1 MGIKKDMKSIKD
13 DITAIKDKWSTGS
26 SEENTLMVAAVDS
39 GLLAA
44 KAGLK
49 AKVLEG
55 KAELKTGALLP
66 KSIIYSSRVVL
77 KKAKRIREIQAK
89 QALISAAVR
98 CESGILPERE
108 RRSPKIQTHSGIPP
122 GLASKY
128 KINSHTEN
136 VAVRLRE
143 RQIHR
148 GSTGRVS
155 TNAANTVKKK
165 MPERKNTS
173 LISGTDTS
181 DVESRNGIK
190 QRGNEKGKESV
201 FSGSRAEERN
211 GLHARGKKDLYQQR
225 DKKNH
230 ISERKILH
238 GSEKIRDIEQRNGI
252 KSAAKSGKG
261 KEERKKKGKKGN
273 RGKGN
278 PAARQEMKRFV
289 INQITGNGGDEKC
302 SSGFGEMGA
311 GILKS
316 KVKNKLQDTAVSFF
330 KAVGKGLW
338 KLLLMILKLGLSLL
352 KWLWVLLL
360 DFLVTIIAASLPI
373 LLAGALVI
381 AFFGK
386 IAGFFGIF
394 GIGSGGGEFVV
405 DRIKERVA
413 VIEKEIEKADE
424 VRYHTYDGSCDIYM
438 NQDDMLLIYIS
449 KMADLDDLENDDAFD
464 GSEAPYFI
472 INKQKEKNT
481 IEEVFKNMLHFRR
494 GAYEKEVTVTVT
506 PVPSGAPSV
515 TAAPV
520 PQPVPTTVPG
530 DLTVTPAP
538 SAVPVP
544 SATPAPPG
552 SPSVTP
558 VPETTT
564 VKVIVHTLD
573 VYVLTAEEYLAGQ
586 GLKKNQ
592 KEVYDVLAEVFSDM
606 GYRPG
611 GGSVICDSY

>member
-1 MGIKKDMKSIKD
+1 MGIKKDMESVKA
-13 DITAIKDKWSTGS
+13 DITGIKDKWNTGRAD
-26 SEENTLMVAAVDS
+26 EGTLMLSAIDS

-44 KAGLK
+44 KAGVKVRVLAAKTELK
-49 AKVLEG
+49 A
-55 KAELKTGALLP
+55 GALLP
-66 KSIIYSSRVVL
+66 GAVICSSRAAL
-77 KKAKRIREIQAK
+77 KKAKKIRELRAK
-89 QALISAAVR
+89 QTLINAAVC
-98 CESGILPERE
+98 CESGLLPEKE
-108 RRSPKIQTHSGIPP
+108 KRSPKLQTHSGILP
-122 GLASKY
+122 GLGAKY
-128 KINSHTEN
+128 GINSREGN
-136 VAVRLRE
+136 AAVRPRG

-148 GSTGRVS
+148 RSTGRTG
-155 TNAANTVKKK
+155 TNAGNAAEKKIPARK
-165 MPERKNTS
+165 IPERKSES
-173 LISGTDTS
+173 LAGGADLTGIEG
-181 DVESRNGIK
+181 RNGIK
-190 QRGNEKGKESV
+190 QRGNE
-201 FSGSRAEERN
+201 
-211 GLHARGKKDLYQQR
+211 RGKKS
-225 DKKNH
+225 H
-230 ISERKILH
+230 VSERKELH
-238 GSEKIRDIEQRNGI
+238 GSEKIKDIEQKNGI

-261 KEERKKKGKKGN
+261 KEERKKKEGKKGN

-289 INQITGNGGDEKC
+289 INQITGNGGDERC

-316 KVKNKLQDTAVSFF
+316 KVKNSLQEAAASFF
-330 KAVGKGLW
+330 KAVGKALW
-338 KLLLMILKLGLSLL
+338 KLLLFLLKSGLALL
-352 KWLWVLLL
+352 KWLLFLFLDLLI
-360 DFLVTIIAASLPI
+360 TIIAASLPI
-373 LLAGALVI
+373 LLAGGLVI

-472 INKQKEKNT
+472 INKRKEKNT

-515 TAAPV
+515 TAAPA
-520 PQPVPTTVPG
+520 PQPVPTAVPG

-544 SATPAPPG
+544 SVTPVPSGA
-552 SPSVTP
+552 PSVTP

-573 VYVLTAEEYLAGQ
+573 VYVLTAEEYLAKH

>member
-1 MGIKKDMKSIKD
+1 MGIKKDIKSIKD
-13 DITAIKDKWSTGS
+13 DITAIKDKWSSGS
-26 SEENTLMVAAVDS
+26 SEENVLMVAAVDS

-44 KAGLK
+44 KADLK
-49 AKVLEG
+49 AKVLVG

-66 KSIIYSSRVVL
+66 KSIIYSSRAVL

-89 QALISAAVR
+89 QTLISAAVR

-108 RRSPKIQTHSGIPP
+108 RRSPKIWTHSGIPP

-148 GSTGRVS
+148 GSAGRVS
-155 TNAANTVKKK
+155 TNAVNTVKKK

-190 QRGNEKGKESV
+190 QRGNEKGKADV

-252 KSAAKSGKG
+252 KSGKG
-261 KEERKKKGKKGN
+261 KNGLKKEGKKGN
-273 RGKGN
+273 KKKGN
-278 PAARQEMKRFV
+278 SVARQEMKHFV
-289 INQITGNGGDEKC
+289 MNQITGGGDEKC

-316 KVKNKLQDTAVSFF
+316 KVKNKLQDTAVSFL

-394 GIGSGGGEFVV
+394 GIGSKGDEFVV
-405 DRIKERVA
+405 DRIKARAAVVA
-413 VIEKEIEKADE
+413 EEINKADE
-424 VRYHTYDGSCDIYM
+424 VRYHAYDGSCDIYM

-472 INKQKEKNT
+472 VDKRKEKNT
-481 IEEVFKNMLHFRR
+481 IDEVLRDMLYFRR
-494 GAYEKEVTVTVT
+494 GAYEKEVVVTVT
-506 PVPSGAPSV
+506 PVPSV
-515 TAAPV
+515 TEIPE
-520 PQPVPTTVPG
+520 PQPVLTPIPTAVPAG
-530 DLTVTPAP
+530 PAVTPAP
-538 SAVPVP
+538 SAAPEP
-544 SATPAPPG
+544 SGIPT
-552 SPSVTP
+552 VTP

-564 VKVIVHTLD
+564 VKVIVRTLD
-573 VYVLTAEEYLAGQ
+573 VYMRTAEDYLAEH

-592 KEVYDVLAEVFSDM
+592 KEVYDVLAEVFADM

-611 GGSVICDSY
+611 GGSTICDSY